1 MKKEDSSKF
10 INKKKHFL
18 KSVIWIGSIF
28 LLYISVESLFSINKN
43 MTFLTA
49 FKTNVI
55 RYEIL
60 IVLVAIVVPAVL
72 TFYREKIFNLINR
85 LKLKK

>member
-1 MKKEDSSKF
+1 MSMF
-10 INKKKHFL
+10 ISKKKHFI
-18 KSVIWIGSIF
+18 KSVIWIGSIL
-28 LLYISVESLFSINKN
+28 LLYISVESLISINKD
-43 MTFLTA
+43 MTFFTA

-55 RYEIL
+55 RYGFL
-60 IVLVAIVVPAVL
+60 IVLVAIVLPAIL

>member
-1 MKKEDSSKF
+1 MF
-10 INKKKHFL
+10 ISKKKHFI
-18 KSVIWIGSIF
+18 KSVIWIGSIL
-28 LLYISVESLFSINKN
+28 LLYISVESLISINKD
-43 MTFLTA
+43 MTFFTA

-55 RYEIL
+55 RYGFL
-60 IVLVAIVVPAVL
+60 IVLVAIVLPAIL